1 MGWFYPR
8 CNAFDTSGIIQ
19 DWNGSNLSKQ
29 RTASSSLTCWFLY
42 PYLWH
47 NQSQFSIP
55 QLWAAEPG
63 GGFRLLCTS
72 RSCSPSAQHLL
83 WCQVSFPRRAI
94 RDMPVGLHQSRW
106 STRPH
111 CHGVADGRAGFTSP
125 ATCLLLADAEPF
137 CGLSWSCWSWGESS
151 SFLSWC
157 LGWSTL
163 CSPAPVLPCSL
174 WVLSAPGECSH
185 LKSNTKVIIIKK
197 RGGKKKGC

>member
-1 MGWFYPR
+1 MPLTLVELYRTETGPICPNRGLPPAPSPAGFCIHIY
-8 CNAFDTSGIIQ
+8 GIIKVNSPFPSFGQ
-19 DWNGSNLSKQ
+19 LS
-29 RTASSSLTCWFLY
+29 L
-42 PYLWH
+42 
-47 NQSQFSIP
+47 
-55 QLWAAEPG
+55 G

-111 CHGVADGRAGFTSP
+111 CHGVADGRAGFNSP

-185 LKSNTKVIIIKK
+185 LKSNTKVIII
-197 RGGKKKGC
+197 